1 MMKKTK
7 ALSLTLAIL
16 MLLTLIPMFAL
27 PASAVDAG
35 DTSTMPGVLP
45 NGDPVS
51 KTKVLAEWDTVGSET
66 TASAAVEN
74 GFFTIKKVSSFSW
87 TKQWISSTAWR
98 GASGFMFYVDAS
110 GVTNEQAGFIFK
122 ILTNATRTKDGSAGG
137 CIQFTTAPGA
147 LSGGAATHTYLY
159 KDGKW
164 RDISTTAYNLE
175 AGTNASGWYYLPFT
189 SFLNLGASAAKYAG
203 DPTIGYDFQKFM
215 ENFEDQRLG
224 KIGIESKYVGLKFG
238 DVHFVYASPEV
249 EDGATANLFGNVAL
263 NSTEGEAAG
272 NIADN
277 SVTVSKMTGNSATAS
292 GNRVWLKGL
301 AQTSLS
307 GATGLRFHVDTTKL
321 DDGAKLQ
328 LRLRIMT
335 TTGPNTG
342 ATDVWGAGATAAG
355 YASFTTGS
363 YMQYVCRSDGSV
375 AYYFDES
382 GNAKALYPNTNVASS
397 GEADLFDALPEN
409 YNGDIYIPLDS
420 FWLSTSWGSYGSV
433 WGSRPFD
440 LTADKY
446 SIGAVAICHAISGT
460 TTNTEVTYS
469 DFELVYADTKID
481 SQSVTINDS
490 FDINYYAALQEG
502 ASTPKMTFTM
512 DGKKVEAT
520 GSKQENGLY
529 KFTYSGILPQ
539 QIGDTLT
546 AEYSATVGKATVKQ
560 TTTYSV
566 KQYCEN
572 MLKTSADAKLNTLL
586 VDILYYGDAAQKYA
600 NYKTDSLATAGLT
613 DEQKALRSANT
624 TADIT
629 ATAKIAGTADG
640 AHSWKGANLYLNSR
654 LSMELTFRADSIERL
669 KIKVNGT
676 EYTPEEKSTGVYKV
690 RIDNISITSGDVTA
704 NFVKDGTDTGETLTY
719 SIDAYIKKALATD
732 ASANATELLVSLY
745 GYRTS
750 ALAYAGASN

>member
-51 KTKVLAEWDTVGSET
+51 KTKVLAEWDTVGSEN
-66 TASAAVEN
+66 TANAAVEN
-74 GFFTIKKVSSFSW
+74 GFYTTKTSDGQAW
-87 TKQWISSTAWR
+87 TKQLINSTAWR

-110 GVTNEQAGFIFK
+110 DVTNEQVGFLFK
-122 ILTNATRTKDGSAGG
+122 VLLPNSRVKDDTG
-137 CIQFTTAPGA
+137 
-147 LSGGAATHTYLY
+147 SGGWIQLWSSAKGNGKFSGRTTHTYHF
-159 KDGKW
+159 KDGEW
-164 RDISTTAYNLE
+164 RDITTDAYHFE
-175 AGTNASGWYYLPFT
+175 AGANASGWYYLPFT
-189 SFLNLGASAAKYAG
+189 SILNLGGSANAYEK
-203 DPTIGYDFQKFM
+203 DPTVGMNFLEFMGNFRDQKI
-215 ENFEDQRLG
+215 G
-224 KIGIESKYVGLKFG
+224 KICIQSKHVGLKFG
-238 DVHFVYASPEV
+238 DVHFVYASSV
-249 EDGATANLFGNVAL
+249 EDGATTSLFGTMAGSNENAAENNV
-263 NSTEGEAAG
+263 TT
-272 NIADN
+272 DN
-277 SVTVSKMTGNSATAS
+277 SVTISNMSANSATAS
-292 GNRVWLKGL
+292 SAKVWLKGL
-301 AQTSLS
+301 VQTNLS

-328 LRLRIMT
+328 LRLRFLVTI
-335 TTGPNTG
+335 GPNTG
-342 ATDVWGAGATAAG
+342 ATDVWDINSLG
-355 YASFTTGS
+355 YASFTAGS

-382 GNAKALYPNTNVASS
+382 GNAKALHPASNVSS
-397 GEADLFDALPEN
+397 NAEADLFDALPEN

-420 FWLSTSWGSYGSV
+420 FWLSTDSGSYGSLTCV
-433 WGSRPFD
+433 RPFD
-440 LTADKY
+440 TTAAKY
-446 SIGAVAICHAISGT
+446 NIQLLGIMHAISGT
-460 TTNTEVTYS
+460 KNSTEVTYS

-502 ASTPKMTFTM
+502 ASAPKMTFTM

-546 AEYSATVGKATVKQ
+546 AEYSATIGKATVKQ

-572 MLKTSADAKLNTLL
+572 MLKTSADAKLKTLL

-640 AHSWKGANLYLNSR
+640 VHSWKGANLYLNSR
-654 LSMELTFRADSIERL
+654 LSMELTFRADSIEGL

-704 NFVKDGTDTGETLTY
+704 NFVKDGTETGETLTY